1 MGLAPKNETHK
12 PGLQRLAQRLAV
24 YHKDEESL
32 ENALTQLFPTSTY
45 KMKDDVRL
53 LMEKY
58 TMYKNN
64 YTKQFQFQPEL
75 DNLSKF

>member
-1 MGLAPKNETHK
+1 MALELQNETHK

-24 YHKDEESL
+24 YHKNEESL
-32 ENALTQLFPTSTY
+32 ENVLTQLFPTSTY
-45 KMKDDVRL
+45 KMEDDVVL

-64 YTKQFQFQPEL
+64 YMKQLQFQPEL
-75 DNLSKF
+75 DNLSNL